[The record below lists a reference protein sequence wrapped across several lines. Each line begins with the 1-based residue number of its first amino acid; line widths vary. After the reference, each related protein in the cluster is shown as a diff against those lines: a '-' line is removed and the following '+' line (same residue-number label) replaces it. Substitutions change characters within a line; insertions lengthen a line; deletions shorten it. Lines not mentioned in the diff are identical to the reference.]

1 VAAGEE
7 RGYDAF
13 ISYSHRLDAAI
24 TARLQSELEHFAKPW
39 YRMRA
44 LHVFRDQ
51 TSLAASPHLW
61 TAIEEAMSGSA
72 WLILM
77 ASPESAQSGWVSR
90 EISWW
95 RANRPA
101 NHLLVALTRG
111 ELVWDESA
119 GDLDWGATTALSKEA
134 LGHAFTEEPR
144 WVDLRWAPDQEDSL
158 RSADPRLQ
166 DAVADLAAAIRHVP
180 KDALIGEHIQQ
191 RRRTLQ
197 AAIAVAAAL
206 VVLLAFAL
214 TAAFIAKGQRDRA
227 DQENVVATAGLLA
240 STAISL
246 TSSHPDLAQLFAV
259 QAYRLD
265 PGNPQSRAALFAAV
279 QADPQVQRFLQ
290 APGPVSALAVA
301 PGGGTV
307 VAGTRNGWIR
317 GWNLST
323 FTPVRYG
330 RMTGPVTGVAVSRD
344 GTTVAATTGLAART
358 WVHGHLAGSR
368 AAPPGA
374 RFTAAG
380 VSPSGNVAAF
390 AAFPDLDVLS
400 TPGRS
405 WRRARLGGFGTWHR
419 GRPPLVTNLAVPS
432 DTELVALDGRYGSWR
447 RLALPGLTTAGSA
460 ENAFGPSRYPAYTY
474 ALSPSGTLF
483 THSYVAAGAS
493 LRVLSTRQSGRTGHA
508 RPGGRLALALAVSQ
522 DGRWIASEDA
532 SGIHVSRV
540 ARAGQAAAA
549 PRSYPGAE
557 PIFSTSLAFA
567 GPSDSRLIS
576 ASGNKLTLW
585 NLRQYSRIGQAAR
598 VPMPWR
604 CGRVCPGPRLAIQPG
619 GRAAALTDSNGNLLL
634 RAGLGSSFGTVTTLA
649 RGGTEEF
656 GLPLWSRTGD
666 RLYVFG
672 RTLSVVT
679 AGGKGRVVMVRK
691 NPDPPQDLA
700 LSPDGRR
707 LFAVDAAGTVRIGP
721 VPSGSIGP
729 SGAAG
734 PSSGPSAGPSAGA
747 AGVAGQGGGA
757 GPGAAVVQGPPG
769 IRPNAGL
776 YQRQAAVSPDGT
788 RAAVIDQS
796 DQEVYVVNLTTGHS
810 WRVPGV
816 KAYELAY
823 SGPRLVLQREN
834 GDIDLRTT
842 DGTRVIRSVQG
853 GTPWNYGNIAVSP
866 GPAGQFLI
874 AGERADGRGILA
886 DLRSGH
892 LVGVF
897 PIVKASPYQQTTMA
911 FTGGG
916 RSLVTVTEGNSRS
929 DDGVL
934 TQLSLVPAEWIKV
947 ACTTSGHNLTPQ
959 DWRHYI
965 SATPPAQLGCAR

>member
-1 VAAGEE
+1 VAAEDK

-24 TARLQSELEHFAKPW
+24 TARLQAELEHFAKPW
-39 YRMRA
+39 YQMRA

-61 TAIEEAMSGSA
+61 TTIEEALSQSG

-95 RANRPA
+95 RSHRPA
-101 NHLLVALTRG
+101 NHLLVAVTGG
-111 ELVWDESA
+111 ELVWDERS

-134 LGHAFTEEPR
+134 LGHAFTQEPR
-144 WVDLRWAPDQEDSL
+144 WVDLRWARDQEDSL

-180 KDALIGEHIQQ
+180 KDTLIGEHIRH

-206 VVLLAFAL
+206 VVLLAFSL

-240 STAISL
+240 STAVSL

-265 PGNPQSRAALFAAV
+265 PGNPQTRAALFATV
-279 QADPQVQRFLQ
+279 QADPQVQRFLR

-307 VAGTRNGWIR
+307 VAGTRTGWVR
-317 GWNLST
+317 GWNLSS
-323 FTPVRYG
+323 FAPVRYG
-330 RMTGPVTGVAVSRD
+330 RMAGPVTGVAVSRD
-344 GTTVAATTGLAART
+344 GTTVAATTGRAART
-358 WVHGHLAGSR
+358 WVNGRLVASR
-368 AAPPGA
+368 SAPDGT

-380 VSPSGNVAAF
+380 VSPSGKTAAF
-390 AAFPDLDVLS
+390 AAFPDLEVLS
-400 TPGRS
+400 TPSRS
-405 WRRARLGGFGTWHR
+405 WRHDRLGGFGTWHR

-432 DTELVALDGRYGSWR
+432 DTGLVALDGRYGSWR
-447 RLALPGLTTAGSA
+447 RLTLPGLTTAASA
-460 ENAFGPSRYPAYTY
+460 RNTFGPSRYPAYTY

-493 LRVLSTRQSGRTGHA
+493 LRVLSTRAPGRARHA
-508 RPGGRLALALAVSQ
+508 RPGGRLALALAISR
-522 DGRWIASEDA
+522 DGRWVASEDA

-540 ARAGQAAAA
+540 ASAARQASA

-576 ASGNKLTLW
+576 ASGNQLTVW
-585 NLRQYSRIGQAAR
+585 NLGQYSRIGRAAR
-598 VPMPWR
+598 IPMPWR

-619 GRAAALTDSNGNLLL
+619 GRAAALTDSRGNLLL
-634 RAGLGSSFGTVTTLA
+634 RAGLGPAFGTITKLA
-649 RGGTEEF
+649 AGRTGEF
-656 GLPLWSRTGD
+656 GLPLWSRGGN

-672 RTLSVVT
+672 RTLSVVA
-679 AGGKGRVVMVRK
+679 AGGKGRPVMVRK
-691 NPDPPQDLA
+691 VADLPQDLA
-700 LSPDGRR
+700 LSPDGHR
-707 LFAVDAAGTVRIGP
+707 LFAVDAAGTIRVGP
-721 VPSGSIGP
+721 VPSGVVGP

-734 PSSGPSAGPSAGA
+734 PSGRAGSTAGPS
-747 AGVAGQGGGA
+747 GGTV
-757 GPGAAVVQGPPG
+757 PGRAVPGRTVVRGPPG

-796 DQEVYVVNLTTGHS
+796 NQEVYIVNLTTRRI
-810 WRVPGV
+810 WRVPGIR
-816 KAYELAY
+816 AYELAY
-823 SGPRLVLQREN
+823 SGSRLVLQREN

-842 DGTRVIRSVQG
+842 DGARVIQSVQA
-853 GTPWNYGNIAVSP
+853 GTPWNYGNIAAGP
-866 GPAGQFLI
+866 GPAGQVLI

-886 DLRSGH
+886 DLGSGH
-892 LVGVF
+892 LLGVF
-897 PIVKASPYQQTTMA
+897 PIAKASPYQQTTMA
-911 FTGGG
+911 FTPGG
-916 RSLVTVTEGNSRS
+916 RSLVTVTEGNSHS

-934 TQLSLVPAEWIKV
+934 TQLSLVPAQWIRV
-947 ACTTSGHNLTPQ
+947 ACTTSGHNLTPA
-959 DWRHYI
+959 DWRRYI
-965 SATPPAQLGCAR
+965 SSTPPSRLGCAR

>member
-1 VAAGEE
+1 MAAGEE

-24 TARLQSELEHFAKPW
+24 TARLQGELEHFAKPW

-61 TAIEEAMSGSA
+61 TTIEEAMSGSA

-77 ASPESAQSGWVSR
+77 ASPESAQSAWVSR

-119 GDLDWGATTALSKEA
+119 SDLDWGATTALPEEA

-144 WVDLRWAPDQEDSL
+144 WVDLRWAQDQEDSL

-180 KDALIGEHIQQ
+180 KDTLIGEHIRR

-206 VVLLAFAL
+206 VVLLAFSL

-227 DQENVVATAGLLA
+227 DQENIVATAGLLA

-265 PGNPQSRAALFAAV
+265 PGNPQTRAALFATV

-301 PGGGTV
+301 PGGAAV

-323 FTPVRYG
+323 FTPVSYG
-330 RMTGPVTGVAVSRD
+330 RMAGPVTSVAVSRD

-358 WVHGHLAGSR
+358 WVHGRVAGSR
-368 AAPPGA
+368 AAPRGA

-405 WRRARLGGFGTWHR
+405 WRQARLDGFGTWHR
-419 GRPPLVTNLAVPS
+419 GRPPMITDLAVPS

-447 RLALPGLTTAGSA
+447 RLSLPGLTTAGSA
-460 ENAFGPSRYPAYTY
+460 ENTFGPSRYPAYTY

-493 LRVLSTRQSGRTGHA
+493 LRVLSTRRPGAAGHA

-540 ARAGQAAAA
+540 AGAGQAAAA

-576 ASGNKLTLW
+576 ASGNQLTLW
-585 NLRQYSRIGQAAR
+585 NLGQYSRIGQAAR
-598 VPMPWR
+598 LPMPWR

-619 GRAAALTDSNGNLLL
+619 GRAAALTDSNGDLLL
-634 RAGLGSSFGTVTTLA
+634 RAGLGSSFGAVSTLA

-691 NPDPPQDLA
+691 NPDLPQDLA

-707 LFAVDAAGTVRIGP
+707 LFTVDAAGTVRTGP

-729 SGAAG
+729 VAAAGPSGAAG
-734 PSSGPSAGPSAGA
+734 P
-747 AGVAGQGGGA
+747 V
-757 GPGAAVVQGPPG
+757 AAVVHGPPG

-796 DQEVYVVNLTTGHS
+796 DQEVYVVNLTTRRI

-816 KAYELAY
+816 RAYELAY

-834 GDIDLRTT
+834 GNIDLRTT
-842 DGTRVIRSVQG
+842 DGTRVIRSVQA

-866 GPAGQFLI
+866 GPAGQILI
-874 AGERADGRGILA
+874 AGERADGRGVLA
-886 DLRSGH
+886 DLGSGH
-892 LVGVF
+892 LLGVF
-897 PIVKASPYQQTTMA
+897 PIAKASPYQQTTMA
-911 FTGGG
+911 FTPGG
-916 RSLVTVTEGNSRS
+916 RSLVTVTEGNSHS

-934 TQLSLVPAEWIKV
+934 TQLSLVPAEWIRV
-947 ACTTSGHNLTPQ
+947 ACTTSGHNLTPG
-959 DWRHYI
+959 DWRRYI

>member
-39 YRMRA
+39 YRTRA

-61 TAIEEAMSGSA
+61 TTIEEALSGSG

-101 NHLLVALTRG
+101 NHLLIAVTRG
-111 ELVWDESA
+111 ELAWDESA

-144 WVDLRWAPDQEDSL
+144 WVDLRWAPEQEDSL

-180 KDALIGEHIQQ
+180 KDALIGEHIQH

-206 VVLLAFAL
+206 VVLLAFSL

-265 PGNPQSRAALFAAV
+265 PGNPQARAALFATV

-290 APGPVSALAVA
+290 APGPVSALSVA
-301 PGGGTV
+301 PNGRIV
-307 VAGTRNGWIR
+307 VAGTRNGWVR
-317 GWNLST
+317 GWSLTT
-323 FTPVRYG
+323 FRPVTYG
-330 RMTGPVTGVAVSRD
+330 RMTGPVSAVAVSTD
-344 GTTVAATTGLAART
+344 GKTVAATTGQAART
-358 WVHGHLAGSR
+358 WVDGRLAASR
-368 AAPPGA
+368 AAPGGT

-380 VSPSGNVAAF
+380 VSPSGKVAAF

-405 WRRARLGGFGTWHR
+405 WRQARLGGFGTWHR

-432 DTELVALDGRYGSWR
+432 DTELIALDGRYGSWR
-447 RLALPGLTTAGSA
+447 RLTLPRLATAASA
-460 ENAFGPSRYPAYTY
+460 RNTFGPSRYPAYTY

-493 LRVLSTRQSGRTGHA
+493 LRVLSTRAPGRTRHA
-508 RPGGRLALALAVSQ
+508 RPGGRLALALAISR

-540 ARAGQAAAA
+540 ASAARQASA

-576 ASGNKLTLW
+576 ASGNQLTLW
-585 NLRQYSRIGQAAR
+585 NLGQYSRIGQAAR

-604 CGRVCPGPRLAIQPG
+604 CGRVCPGPKLAIQPG
-619 GRAAALTDSNGNLLL
+619 GRAAALTDSRGDLLL

-649 RGGTEEF
+649 KGGSGEF
-656 GLPLWSRTGD
+656 GLPLWSRSGN

-672 RTLSVVT
+672 RTLSVVN
-679 AGGKGRVVMVRK
+679 AGGKGRAVMVRK
-691 NPDPPQDLA
+691 NPDLPQDLA

-721 VPSGSIGP
+721 VPSG
-729 SGAAG
+729 AAG
-734 PSSGPSAGPSAGA
+734 PSGGA
-747 AGVAGQGGGA
+747 AGAAGQGGGA
-757 GPGAAVVQGPPG
+757 VPGGAVVQGPPG
-769 IRPNAGL
+769 IRPNTGL
-776 YQRQAAVSPDGT
+776 YQRQAAVSPNGT

-796 DQEVYVVNLTTGHS
+796 NQEVYIVNLTTRRI
-810 WRVPGV
+810 WRIPGV

-834 GDIDLRTT
+834 GAIDLRTA
-842 DGTRVIRSVQG
+842 DGTRVIRSIQA

-866 GPAGQFLI
+866 GSAGQVLL

-886 DLRSGH
+886 DLGSGH
-892 LVGVF
+892 LLGVF
-897 PIVKASPYQQTTMA
+897 PIAKASPYQQTTMA
-911 FTGGG
+911 FTPGGH
-916 RSLVTVTEGNSRS
+916 SLVTVTEGNSRS

-934 TQLSLVPAEWIKV
+934 TQLSLVPAQWIRV
-947 ACTTSGHNLTPQ
+947 ACTTSGHSLTPG
-959 DWRHYI
+959 DWRRYI
-965 SATPPAQLGCAR
+965 SATPPARLGCAR